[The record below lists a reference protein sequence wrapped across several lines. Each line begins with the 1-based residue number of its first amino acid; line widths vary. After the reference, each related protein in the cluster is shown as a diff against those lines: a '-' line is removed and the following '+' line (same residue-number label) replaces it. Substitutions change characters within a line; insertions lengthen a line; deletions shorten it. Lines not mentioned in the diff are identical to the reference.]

1 MLANPLPVSGAWWKG
16 DRDGNG
22 FREQFLEKFVSP
34 GVPTDRTYEV
44 SVETPGQR
52 NKASV
57 PSWTH
62 RKGRKDKN
70 RILDFKVLLSVLP
83 PYVMSAVFS
92 LFHKAVLS
100 SQLVILEA
108 ASRNL
113 TDPPLT
119 VSGLPVPRPVPQV
132 IERKHLSR

>member
-1 MLANPLPVSGAWWKG
+1 MEWGSDMERVSQ
-16 DRDGNG
+16 D
-22 FREQFLEKFVSP
+22 
-34 GVPTDRTYEV
+34 
-44 SVETPGQR
+44 VETTPLFLTGPV
-52 NKASV
+52 V
-57 PSWTH
+57 PCVS
-62 RKGRKDKN
+62 
-70 RILDFKVLLSVLP
+70 LVLLSVLP

-92 LFHKAVLS
+92 LFHRAVLS